1 VKKQAFIFVEGSGDK
16 ALKEAQEVAK
26 EYKGEIT
33 FVSVDVGGQEAGQ
46 LVEYFGAKGQ
56 KYPFVVGYD
65 SVKTKKYQLQDKF
78 SKSALKT
85 FASGFVKETLS
96 PFYKSEP
103 IPETAE
109 DGGVTVVVG
118 KNFDS
123 VVLDDS
129 KDVLLEVYA
138 PWCGH
143 CKALAPTWEKLA
155 KRFRSVDS
163 VVIAKM
169 DGTANEHEK
178 VNVRGFPTLL
188 FFPAGAKGSPLSVET
203 SDRTVKAFTEYIK
216 EKAKIPFELKKK
228 EKKKE
233 ESIKKE
239 AAAEEGAKKDEL

>member
-1 VKKQAFIFVEGSGDK
+1 MPPATQ
-16 ALKEAQEVAK
+16 
-26 EYKGEIT
+26 
-33 FVSVDVGGQEAGQ
+33 
-46 LVEYFGAKGQ
+46 
-56 KYPFVVGYD
+56 
-65 SVKTKKYQLQDKF
+65 
-78 SKSALKT
+78 
-85 FASGFVKETLS
+85 
-96 PFYKSEP
+96 
-103 IPETAE
+103 AE
-109 DGGVTVVVG
+109 DNGVTVVVG

-188 FFPAGAKGSPLSVET
+188 FFPAGAKGSPVSNGSVLVT
-203 SDRTVKAFTEYIK
+203 SGCRVKCRSWRT
-216 EKAKIPFELKKK
+216 L
-228 EKKKE
+228 
-233 ESIKKE
+233 
-239 AAAEEGAKKDEL
+239 GRRMLWR

>member
-1 VKKQAFIFVEGSGDK
+1 
-16 ALKEAQEVAK
+16 L
-26 EYKGEIT
+26 
-33 FVSVDVGGQEAGQ
+33 
-46 LVEYFGAKGQ
+46 
-56 KYPFVVGYD
+56 P
-65 SVKTKKYQLQDKF
+65 
-78 SKSALKT
+78 
-85 FASGFVKETLS
+85 
-96 PFYKSEP
+96 PP
-103 IPETAE
+103 IQAE

-188 FFPAGAKGSPLSVET
+188 FFPAGAKGSPVSSRLGFGAPVCRVRCRSW
-203 SDRTVKAFTEYIK
+203 RT
-216 EKAKIPFELKKK
+216 L
-228 EKKKE
+228 
-233 ESIKKE
+233 
-239 AAAEEGAKKDEL
+239 GRRNLWR